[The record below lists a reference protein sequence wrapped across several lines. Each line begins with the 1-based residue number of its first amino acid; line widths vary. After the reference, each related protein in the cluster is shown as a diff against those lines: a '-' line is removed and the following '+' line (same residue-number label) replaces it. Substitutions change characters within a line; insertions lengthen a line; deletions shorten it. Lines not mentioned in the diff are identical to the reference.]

1 MKRSF
6 YAIGIAMLVAF
17 QAIGQ
22 TSETAKLSTLP
33 IDNHKYVVPNDIAV
47 NDFAAPAG
55 IEQQFRADFSNIT
68 DVQWMETANGYRVH
82 FMKDAFLTAVDYTKK
97 GKLYST
103 IRYGD
108 DLLSKSQ
115 KNQLVLNLD
124 EANIRQVCEVKMA
137 GTATRVY
144 VVIVEDRNSV
154 KTVQMLDGDI
164 TVLQQELKKG

>member
-6 YAIGIAMLVAF
+6 YAIGIATLVAF

-22 TSETAKLSTLP
+22 TSETAKLSSLP
-33 IDNHKYVVPNDIAV
+33 INNHKYVIATGV

-55 IEQQFRADFSNIT
+55 IEQQFRADFNNIT
-68 DVQWMETANGYRVH
+68 DVQWTETANGYRVH

-115 KNQLVLNLD
+115 KNQLVFNLD

-164 TVLQQELKKG
+164 TVLQQEHKKG